1 MDKLDLN
8 IQNYELNDLLNLFK
22 LPFHFKDTHLKEAKK
37 IVLKSHPDKSG
48 LDKEY
53 FLFFSQA
60 YKYLLKIH
68 QLRQSSTTTN
78 TEYEKDDLW
87 EHEHN
92 ILIDGKVKTMDQ
104 GEYSNWFNKTFEKMK
119 MKDEIEESGYGDWL
133 KSDED
138 IVNES
143 ISNSSQMNEY
153 IQNKKTQLRSLVV
166 HKEFQDLNNSS
177 HFDLVRET
185 PENFGSNIFDKLQFE
200 DLKKAHAESVIP
212 VTDEDYHQRKKYTSI
227 DELNRDRTKDMI
239 DATQDGSFSNQAD
252 TLKNMKSTDEDI
264 NIRRAYKLMN
274 QDEEIRENYN
284 IFWSDLRRLKNE
296 TEK

>member
-1 MDKLDLN
+1 MEKLDLN
-8 IQNYELNDLLNLFK
+8 IHNYELNDLLNLFK
-22 LPFHFKDTHLKEAKK
+22 LPFHFKEEHLKEAKK

-87 EHEHN
+87 ENEHN
-92 ILIDGKVKTMDQ
+92 ILIDGKVKSMDQ
-104 GEYSNWFNKTFEKMK
+104 SEYSNWFNKTFEKMK
-119 MKDEIEESGYGDWL
+119 MKDEVEESGYGDWL

-138 IVNES
+138 IVTES

-153 IQNKKTQLRSLVV
+153 IQNKKTQLRALVV
-166 HKEFQDLNNSS
+166 HREFQDLNNSS

-212 VTDEDYHQRKKYTSI
+212 VTDEDYHQRKKYTNI
-227 DELNRDRTKDMI
+227 DELNRDRTKDI
-239 DATQDGSFSNQAD
+239 LDVTQGDIFLNQTD
-252 TLKNMKSTDEDI
+252 ILNNMKIRDEDI

-284 IFWSDLRRLKNE
+284 IFWSDLKRLKNE
-296 TEK
+296 K